1 MPSRRKVPKLAPVD
15 IFPDEDEDVNN
26 NDINNNMMAPPASP
40 SSISSRESSVR
51 TDGSDTS
58 EVGDCLFSPSLSSQ
72 RHSRVLE
79 ILEAEDVSSLLD
91 TGCNNCKFLTLA
103 KQLPSLT
110 YLAGVDIDRQILDVS
125 KQRLCPLAADYLDGR
140 KMADLVVEVWA
151 GDVTNEAGAEVM
163 TNRVEAVTSIEII
176 EHLQR

>member
-1 MPSRRKVPKLAPVD
+1 M
-15 IFPDEDEDVNN
+15 
-26 NDINNNMMAPPASP
+26 PASLELVFV
-40 SSISSRESSVR
+40 IAA
-51 TDGSDTS
+51 
-58 EVGDCLFSPSLSSQ
+58 SPTC
-72 RHSRVLE
+72 
-79 ILEAEDVSSLLD
+79 AVSAAND
-91 TGCNNCKFLTLA
+91 NTGCNNCKFLTLA